1 MLDFKFS
8 EVSKG
13 FYILFS
19 DISTILDHLDFK
31 FG

>member
-1 MLDFKFS
+1 MLDFKFL

-13 FYILFS
+13 LYILL
-19 DISTILDHLDFK
+19 STILDHLDFK